1 MTFRFVEAQNAA
13 YPVTILCRVLE
24 VSRGGYYAWLKRQ
37 AQPSARQQRDRV
49 LQAAL
54 RKVHADS
61 RSVYGSPRLTTA
73 AKAAGIAIGRHA
85 TARLMRREGLVGRCW
100 SRRPRAT
107 PADPSICVV
116 PNRLMRSFKQ
126 LTPNRVWV
134 SDITYLPTKYGTLY
148 LAVVLDLYAR
158 RVVGHAIA
166 DHMRTELPLAALDMA
181 MGQRRPASGLLHHSD
196 QGSQYTSHAYQ
207 DELKRHGIIPSMS
220 RRGQCWDNAVA
231 ESFFGSLKS
240 EIDLPSR
247 HHQTHAQVKAKVF
260 DYIEVFYNRQRLH
273 SFNRN
278 RAPAQAEAEA
288 AY

>member
-1 MTFRFVEAQNAA
+1 MTFRFVDAQNAV

-24 VSRGGYYAWLKRQ
+24 VSRGGYYAWRKRQ
-37 AQPSARQQRDRV
+37 AQPSARRQRDLV

-54 RKVHADS
+54 RKLHAAG

-85 TARLMRREGLVGRCW
+85 TARLMRREGLVGRSW
-100 SRRPRAT
+100 SRRVRST
-107 PADPSICVV
+107 PAVPSACVV

-134 SDITYLPTKYGTLY
+134 SDITYLPTKHGMLY
-148 LAVVLDLYAR
+148 LAVVLDLFSR

-181 MGQRRPASGLLHHSD
+181 LGQRQPAWGLLHHSD

-207 DELKRHGIIPSMS
+207 DELKKHGLIPSMS
-220 RRGQCWDNAVA
+220 ARGQCWDNAVV
-231 ESFFGSLKS
+231 ESFFGTMKCEL
-240 EIDLPSR
+240 DLPRR
-247 HHQTHAQVKAKVF
+247 HQAHDEVKAKVF

-273 SFNRN
+273 SFNGN
-278 RAPAQAEAEA
+278 RTPAQAEAEA
-288 AY
+288 VY